1 MGFKFLRKLF
11 TVAAM
16 AAGLLVSKLNLIAQ
30 SDEALAIMILSGGA
44 LKRQLSFVTD
54 LLWVLVEL
62 K

>member
-1 MGFKFLRKLF
+1 
-11 TVAAM
+11 M

>member
-1 MGFKFLRKLF
+1 ML
-11 TVAAM
+11 AAM
-16 AAGLLVSKLNLIAQ
+16 ADGLIVPKLNLVVQ
-30 SDEALAIMILSGGA
+30 SDEVLAIMILSGGT